1 VTLYN
6 FGRSIFYYV
15 FKFLFRF
22 KVEGHEN
29 LDQIPD
35 DRGVL
40 LCSNHISNMDPP
52 LVGAATTRTLSFMA
66 KAELFEVPILGKLV
80 ARVNTF
86 PVKRGSS
93 DRQALKTAMEIL
105 NSGRTLI
112 MFPEGT
118 RSKTGELKKGLA
130 GVGFLA
136 LRTNAVIV
144 PVAIVNG
151 YHLFKVTRVVF
162 GKPVDLEDLKEKKAK
177 PQEVTDKIMESIQD
191 ILSTE
196 RKIS

>member
-1 VTLYN
+1 MTLYR
-6 FGRSIFYYV
+6 FGRRLVYIIF
-15 FKFLFRF
+15 KILFRF

-29 LDQIPD
+29 LDQIPENK
-35 DRGVL
+35 GVL
-40 LCSNHISNMDPP
+40 LCSNHISNFDPP

-66 KAELFEVPILGKLV
+66 KAELFDVPVLGKLIS
-80 ARVNTF
+80 RVNAF
-86 PVKRGSS
+86 PIKRGGS
-93 DRQALKTAMEIL
+93 DRHALKTAIDIL

-136 LRTNAVIV
+136 LRTVAIVV

-162 GKPVDLEDLKEKKAK
+162 GKPVALEELKANKAK
-177 PQEVTDKIMESIQD
+177 PQEVADKIMENIQD
-191 ILSTE
+191 ILSTGK
-196 RKIS
+196 KIS

>member
-1 VTLYN
+1 MTLYN
-6 FGRSIFYYV
+6 FGRSLAYIL
-15 FKFLFRF
+15 FKCLFRF

-40 LCSNHISNMDPP
+40 LCSNHISNFDPP
-52 LVGAATTRTLSFMA
+52 LVGAATTRTLTFMA
-66 KAELFEVPILGKLV
+66 KAELFEVPVLGALV
-80 ARVNTF
+80 KRVNTF

-136 LRTNAVIV
+136 LRTDAVII

-151 YHLFKVTRVVF
+151 YHLFKATRVVF
-162 GKPVDLEDLKEKKAK
+162 GKPVNVDNFKENKAK
-177 PQEVTDKIMESIQD
+177 PQEVADKIMEHIQD
-191 ILSTE
+191 ILLTE
-196 RKIS
+196 KKIS